1 MDLDKIKMILGIDS
15 EVEDPNRDALL
26 DVLLNNA
33 KITICV
39 YLGKKTNDFPES
51 LSFVAQ
57 ELTVARY
64 RKIGAEGIS
73 TEKIDEISTTYSV
86 NDLSRYKD
94 VLNMYKDSNGLSG
107 KKLKTL

>member
-1 MDLDKIKMILGIDS
+1 MDLERIKIMLNLDTDDSSKDTLLTILL
-15 EVEDPNRDALL
+15 E
-26 DVLLNNA
+26 NA
-33 KITICV
+33 VSTICV
-39 YLGKKTNDFPES
+39 YLGVDSFPATLEYI
-51 LSFVAQ
+51 AQ

-86 NDLSRYKD
+86 NDLNRYKD
-94 VLNMYKDSNGLSG
+94 VLNIYKENNGLSG

>member
-1 MDLDKIKMILGIDS
+1 MDLEKIKMILGIDT
-15 EVEDPNRDALL
+15 EVADPNRDALL

-33 KITICV
+33 KSTICV
-39 YLGKKTNDFPES
+39 YLGKETKDFPES

-94 VLNMYKDSNGLSG
+94 ILKSYKDNNLGG